1 MKAFCGNHLTPRNYS
16 LRDCLII
23 CKLWS
28 EKWKWKPF
36 SHVRL
41 FGVLQARILKWVA
54 ILFSRGCFLLQGIFP
69 TQGWNPSLP
78 HCRHILYQLSH
89 QGSPQ
94 IVCSVQ
100 FSCSVMS
107 NSLRPHEPQHA
118 RPPCPSPTPGVYPD
132 SCPLSRWCHPT
143 ISFSV
148 VPFSSCPQS
157 AAAAAAK
164 SLQSCPT
171 LCDPMDCSLPG
182 FSVHGI
188 LQARTLEWVAI
199 SFSNAWK

>member
-23 CKLWS
+23 CKLWA

-54 ILFSRGCFLLQGIFP
+54 VLFSRGCSLLQGIFP

-89 QGSPQ
+89 QGGPQ

-100 FSCSVMS
+100 FSSV
-107 NSLRPHEPQHA
+107 A
-118 RPPCPSPTPGVYPD
+118 
-132 SCPLSRWCHPT
+132 
-143 ISFSV
+143 
-148 VPFSSCPQS
+148 
-157 AAAAAAK
+157 
-164 SLQSCPT
+164 QSCPT
-171 LCDPMDCSLPG
+171 LCDRMNRSMPGLP
-182 FSVHGI
+182 VHHQ
-188 LQARTLEWVAI
+188 LPEFTQTHVHWVSDATI
-199 SFSNAWK
+199 WC